1 MGLPAVL
8 AKYLREEIIGDV
20 EFSKSIAE
28 ARSVGN
34 QWILRRSYSKHPHTI
49 QEEFRIEVRDQE
61 HVRCTLKLN
70 VMGHDAPRE
79 DTREKIFKPRA
90 WCGPELYVPMSNAT
104 DLQLKYEHRDVEVSE
119 QQTNLPQ
126 NLPTS
131 NAREFASQ
139 ANTSAPQTSVDD
151 TATSAATESELDKQS
166 DGVADEQDDQKQD
179 NKVAR
184 YILLM
189 AQYFVKGSLV
199 LVKKPTKLQR
209 TKLAGIRQCVKETQ
223 ESDEAGDIVRL
234 PALWRRWKK
243 EGVKEDKIFSTTF
256 SHTEELKRSVASMH
270 NVGYY
275 LAGITQHDKLR
286 PPGHPPPTK
295 RKNTTRYYCAR
306 AVERML
312 KLVSRV
318 SQYYGT
324 SAMTIPTFL
333 EIGGFSMTSFG
344 HTTISSDESFFYDG
358 LVSLIDLSWRRLAAA
373 HTETDQNIQ
382 TEQDAE
388 IDHDA
393 GEAHSTMTEQDAV
406 PVLNPFGFHS
416 FYTEADYNATC
427 KTLDQSIFSKAPQT
441 VSYELPTSKIL
452 RKGRE
457 RSDSISNGNPTSGL
471 SDESSTFILRYAQR
485 LAKHITH
492 DEKVERTKGC
502 KYNEENLE
510 LSLRVLE
517 GNALPEELATA
528 SITVVYII
536 VDILLDRCPRPKRPG
551 QERRQ
556 KRKRAS
562 EKATYEDAGMSHDCL
577 PDIRQNCTGQGSLN
591 IGGYGNHTFIPG
603 HGTTFAMGSV
613 DSAAFGNP
621 AMGHCGQPATT
632 PNFIGQGLGCESPHL
647 HDFGNAAGDNFGD
660 FCGLGGDSSLFN
672 ESDVITGLPFP
683 DRENFR
689 WDESNANI
697 GLPTMCWGNVQF

>member
-1 MGLPAVL
+1 
-8 AKYLREEIIGDV
+8 
-20 EFSKSIAE
+20 
-28 ARSVGN
+28 
-34 QWILRRSYSKHPHTI
+34 
-49 QEEFRIEVRDQE
+49 
-61 HVRCTLKLN
+61 
-70 VMGHDAPRE
+70 
-79 DTREKIFKPRA
+79 
-90 WCGPELYVPMSNAT
+90 MS
-104 DLQLKYEHRDVEVSE
+104 EP
-119 QQTNLPQ
+119 QTNLPQ

-139 ANTSAPQTSVDD
+139 ANTSAPQTSIDD
-151 TATSAATESELDKQS
+151 SATSAATESELDWQS
-166 DGVADEQDDQKQD
+166 DGVADEQDDQRQD

-199 LVKKPTKLQR
+199 LVNKPTKSQR
-209 TKLAGIRQCVKETQ
+209 TKLAGIRQCVKETR
-223 ESDEAGDIVRL
+223 ESDEAGDTVRL

-275 LAGITQHDKLR
+275 LAGITEHDKLR

-306 AVERML
+306 AVDRIL
-312 KLVSRV
+312 KLVSRA

-333 EIGGFSMTSFG
+333 ESEFSNTAYYALLTVTKVGGFSMTSFG

-373 HTETDQNIQ
+373 HTEMDQNIQ

-416 FYTEADYNATC
+416 FYTEADYNSTC
-427 KTLDQSIFSKAPQT
+427 KTLDQSIFLKAPQT
-441 VSYELPTSKIL
+441 ISYELPTSKIL

-457 RSDSISNGNPTSGL
+457 RLDSTCNGHPTSGL

-485 LAKHITH
+485 LAKHITL
-492 DEKVERTKGC
+492 DEKVERTKGY
-502 KYNEENLE
+502 KDNEENLE
-510 LSLRVLE
+510 LALRVLD

-536 VDILLDRCPRPKRPG
+536 VDILLNRCPKPKKALKEKRVT
-551 QERRQ
+551 

-562 EKATYEDAGMSHDCL
+562 GDKAAEYAIGRSLSAGHCGPREQPPQWTSRSLESATESNLQVRPGITHDEVNNATSNT
-577 PDIRQNCTGQGSLN
+577 PDQER
-591 IGGYGNHTFIPG
+591 FIPG
-603 HGTTFAMGSV
+603 FDDLAQDMLAAGSSNYANRPSDAERDASGTVLSPVFASRKPQMENALGQSPRNPLAMTVPAVLSNMENQSGLTNTFSTMEFGMGMDAHERLPPFNPQLDTINSWTGTMGM
-613 DSAAFGNP
+613 DIAP
-621 AMGHCGQPATT
+621 AMP
-632 PNFIGQGLGCESPHL
+632 L
-647 HDFGNAAGDNFGD
+647 FGS
-660 FCGLGGDSSLFN
+660 CCDSSENLFP
-672 ESDVITGLPFP
+672 G
-683 DRENFR
+683 
-689 WDESNANI
+689 
-697 GLPTMCWGNVQF
+697 

>member
-1 MGLPAVL
+1 MSLPAVL

-70 VMGHDAPRE
+70 VIGHDAPRE

-90 WCGPELYVPMSNAT
+90 WCGPEL
-104 DLQLKYEHRDVEVSE
+104 DIEVSE

-126 NLPTS
+126 HLPTS

-139 ANTSAPQTSVDD
+139 ANTSAPQTSIDD
-151 TATSAATESELDKQS
+151 TATPAATESELDKQS

-373 HTETDQNIQ
+373 QTETDQNIQ

-393 GEAHSTMTEQDAV
+393 REAHSTMTEQDAV

-416 FYTEADYNATC
+416 FYTDADYNATC
-427 KTLDQSIFSKAPQT
+427 KTLDQSIFLKAPQT

-457 RSDSISNGNPTSGL
+457 RSDSTSNGNPTSGL
-471 SDESSTFILRYAQR
+471 SDESSAFILRYAQS

-492 DEKVERTKGC
+492 DEKVERTKGY
-502 KYNEENLE
+502 KDNEENLE
-510 LSLRVLE
+510 LALRVLD

-528 SITVVYII
+528 SIIVVYII

-577 PDIRQNCTGQGSLN
+577 PDIRQNCTGQVSLN

-613 DSAAFGNP
+613 DSTAFGNP
-621 AMGHCGQPATT
+621 AIGHCGQPATT
-632 PNFIGQGLGCESPHL
+632 PNFIGQGLGCESAHL
-647 HDFGNAAGDNFGD
+647 DDFRNAAGDNFGD
-660 FCGLGGDSSLFN
+660 FCESGGDSSLFN

>member
-1 MGLPAVL
+1 MSLPAVL

-90 WCGPELYVPMSNAT
+90 WCGPEL
-104 DLQLKYEHRDVEVSE
+104 DIEVSE

-126 NLPTS
+126 HLPTS

-139 ANTSAPQTSVDD
+139 ANTSAPQTSIDD
-151 TATSAATESELDKQS
+151 TATPAATESELDKQS

-189 AQYFVKGSLV
+189 AQYFVK
-199 LVKKPTKLQR
+199 
-209 TKLAGIRQCVKETQ
+209 GIRQCVKETQ

-256 SHTEELKRSVASMH
+256 SHTEELK
-270 NVGYY
+270 
-275 LAGITQHDKLR
+275 
-286 PPGHPPPTK
+286 
-295 RKNTTRYYCAR
+295 
-306 AVERML
+306 
-312 KLVSRV
+312 RV

-382 TEQDAE
+382 TEQDPE

-427 KTLDQSIFSKAPQT
+427 KTLDQSIFLKAPQT

-457 RSDSISNGNPTSGL
+457 RLDSTSNGHPTSGL

-492 DEKVERTKGC
+492 DEKVERTKG
-502 KYNEENLE
+502 YNDNEENLE
-510 LSLRVLE
+510 LALRVLD

-536 VDILLDRCPRPKRPG
+536 VDILLDRCPKPKKALKENRVT
-551 QERRQ
+551 

-562 EKATYEDAGMSHDCL
+562 GDKAAECASGRSPSAGHCGPREQPPQWKSRSLESATESNLQVHTGIAHDEVNSATSST
-577 PDIRQNCTGQGSLN
+577 PDQES
-591 IGGYGNHTFIPG
+591 FIPG
-603 HGTTFAMGSV
+603 FDDPAAAM
-613 DSAAFGNP
+613 
-621 AMGHCGQPATT
+621 
-632 PNFIGQGLGCESPHL
+632 L
-647 HDFGNAAGDNFGD
+647 AAGSSNYANRPYDAERVASGTILSPVSASREPHIENALGQRPRNPLAMTVPAGLSNTDNQSGLTNTWSPFEFGMGMD
-660 FCGLGGDSSLFN
+660 AYDSLPPFNPQPFNPQLNTDNSWTGAGGMDIATAMSLFGSYGGS
-672 ESDVITGLPFP
+672 SDNLFQG
-683 DRENFR
+683 
-689 WDESNANI
+689 
-697 GLPTMCWGNVQF
+697 